1 MFKSTNPS
9 ISDYS
14 ISVGSATDIAIEAA
28 SIVLIRNN
36 LMDLLTMY
44 DISRTVVRRIR
55 FNFFWAFL
63 YNVVAIP
70 IAAGILY
77 PAVGQGLPPYIA
89 GIAMVASSVSVVCSS
104 LLLRLYKAPKVV
116 EESRQ
121 IKL

>member
-1 MFKSTNPS
+1 MY
-9 ISDYS
+9 ISVINAYFNS

-44 DISRTVVRRIR
+44 DVSRTVVRRIR

-63 YNVVAIP
+63 YNAVAIP

-104 LLLRLYKAPKVV
+104 LLLRLYRAPKVV
-116 EESRQ
+116 EDSHQ

>member
-1 MFKSTNPS
+1 
-9 ISDYS
+9 
-14 ISVGSATDIAIEAA
+14 
-28 SIVLIRNN
+28 
-36 LMDLLTMY
+36 MDLLTMY
-44 DISRTVVRRIR
+44 DVSRTVVRRIR

-63 YNVVAIP
+63 YNAVAIP

-116 EESRQ
+116 EESHQ